1 VVNAGGIVD
10 GVEITAVADVTE
22 HSYDRYMDLNLKSS
36 YCTVQK
42 ALPYLNEGASIM
54 LIGSCAAHRASLGM
68 PHISLMK

>member
-1 VVNAGGIVD
+1 
-10 GVEITAVADVTE
+10 
-22 HSYDRYMDLNLKSS
+22 MDLNLKSS
-36 YCTVQK
+36 HFTVQK